1 MGARIPVDNVDNKDA
16 ERQPN
21 RLAVEDAGIQAD
33 FENIEFKAL
42 A

>member
-1 MGARIPVDNVDNKDA
+1 MGARIPVDTVGNKDA
-16 ERQPN
+16 ERQTN

-33 FENIEFKAL
+33 FENLDFKAL